1 MSIDWPA
8 CTELQFA
15 KLSTSFCFWFISYPS
30 NRESAATMCFSLEWK
45 LMWIAVSDQL
55 LTVVNVLVLLVGLCS
70 LFIPLTTI
78 ADQWPVFSGQKCS
91 LQNDNFQLVENVRL
105 NLSDFQLFRVEPTR
119 VSDFLLDKFVLTH
132 FRLLLNWF
140 SCQNF
145 TFLS

>member
-1 MSIDWPA
+1 MNCCERSAVDCSKCIGAFSWP
-8 CTELQFA
+8 
-15 KLSTSFCFWFISYPS
+15 
-30 NRESAATMCFSLEWK
+30 
-45 LMWIAVSDQL
+45 
-55 LTVVNVLVLLVGLCS
+55 CS